1 MEDSGLC
8 LTRSAIGECL
18 LPSWCGV
25 GDTSTKR
32 DISSWCR
39 QEISL
44 LECHVKGSA
53 SSSFHDTYISQLSAP
68 FPLTTLSD
76 HEKSNSNQ
84 ISTSDF
90 FEKSEEIPCVF
101 RMSKMSSLTG
111 PEHRTQGQT
120 YPRKKNRAPAAEG
133 QRKQRRKAA
142 NDRERR
148 RMTRINVAFE
158 RLRTRLPHTPHRLS
172 KHDILQMA
180 LSYISELCS
189 LLEVSQTGKWQSH
202 VSVEFMMPCTPL
214 VPKAR

>member
-1 MEDSGLC
+1 ML
-8 LTRSAIGECL
+8 
-18 LPSWCGV
+18 
-25 GDTSTKR
+25 
-32 DISSWCR
+32 
-39 QEISL
+39 
-44 LECHVKGSA
+44 
-53 SSSFHDTYISQLSAP
+53 LSAP
-68 FPLTTLSD
+68 SRLATVM
-76 HEKSNSNQ
+76 ERIN
-84 ISTSDF
+84 
-90 FEKSEEIPCVF
+90 
-101 RMSKMSSLTG
+101 TG
-111 PEHRTQGQT
+111 QEDSAAGL
-120 YPRKKNRAPAAEG
+120 YPRPIARQSQVSLMTYLSAAEG